1 MNLPGPGGLKL
12 NYFLDISRKGWNWL
26 IQRIRPNSLHISC
39 QGGYV
44 GMVDLCLPESTL

>member
-1 MNLPGPGGLKL
+1 MSIKSTAIKPIIRLYQDK
-12 NYFLDISRKGWNWL
+12 KG
-26 IQRIRPNSLHISC
+26 IRPNSLHISC